1 MKKIELL
8 LLAMLIGVCGVYGQ
22 NYREYLEAAKHHLSA
37 GNKEKANTMTAS
49 WGGLGVMWGK
59 NVAYIVIRPQRY
71 TKEFMDKSDY
81 FTVSFFDE
89 KYKDALRLCG
99 TKSGRDCDKVS
110 LAGLTAEY
118 DGEAVYPSEAKLV
131 IKCRKIAVQKMDSTG
146 FIDESIES
154 NYKSGDYHFIYIGEI
169 EKVIEK

>member
-1 MKKIELL
+1 MKELKSIREVKENL
-8 LLAMLIGVCGVYGQ
+8 VKLISDDWALVS
-22 NYREYLEAAKHHLSA
+22 AADGK
-37 GNKEKANTMTAS
+37 NWNTMTIS
-49 WGGLGVMWGK
+49 WGSIGELWGK
-59 NVAYIVIRPQRY
+59 DVVFAFIRPQRY

-89 KYKDALRLCG
+89 KYKDALRICG

-131 IKCRKIAVQKMDSTG
+131 IKCRKIAVQKMDNTG
-146 FIDESIES
+146 FIDGSIES

>member
-1 MKKIELL
+1 MKNIEN
-8 LLAMLIGVCGVYGQ
+8 I
-22 NYREYLEAAKHHLSA
+22 REVKENLVKMIADDWALVSA
-37 GNKEKANTMTAS
+37 GDGDEWNTMTIS
-49 WGGLGVMWGK
+49 WGGVGELWGK
-59 NVAYIVIRPQRY
+59 DVVFAFIRPQRY

-99 TKSGRDCDKVS
+99 TKSGRDCDKTG

-118 DGEAVYPSEAKLV
+118 DGEAVYPSQARLV
-131 IKCRKIAVQKMDSTG
+131 IKCRKIAVQQMDNSG
-146 FIDESIES
+146 FFDESIES

-169 EKVIEK
+169 EKVLEK

>member
-1 MKKIELL
+1 MKNIEN
-8 LLAMLIGVCGVYGQ
+8 I
-22 NYREYLEAAKHHLSA
+22 REVKENLVKMIADDWALVSA
-37 GNKEKANTMTAS
+37 GDGDEWNTMTIS
-49 WGGLGVMWGK
+49 WGGVGELWGK
-59 NVAYIVIRPQRY
+59 DVVFAFIRPQRY

-99 TKSGRDCDKVS
+99 TKSGRDCDKTG

-118 DGEAVYPSEAKLV
+118 DGEAVYPSQARLV
-131 IKCRKIAVQKMDSTG
+131 IKCRKIAVQQMDNSG
-146 FIDESIES
+146 FLDESIES

-169 EKVIEK
+169 EKVLEK